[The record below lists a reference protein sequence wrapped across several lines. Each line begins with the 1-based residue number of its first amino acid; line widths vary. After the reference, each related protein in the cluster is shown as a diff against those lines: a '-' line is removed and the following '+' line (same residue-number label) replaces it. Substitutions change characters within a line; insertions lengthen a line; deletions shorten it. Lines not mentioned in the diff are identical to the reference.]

1 MKTITSFSTMSEDII
16 NNTFEYVTQLI
27 KSKDLDFST
36 LKNPTDILH
45 YFTEVTS
52 CMKYP
57 TDKFDP
63 STGERVMKCVGDL
76 YGRKLNLEML
86 KAIYSNI
93 SNWYYTEYE
102 DRFTVKPVYT
112 KEIVD
117 VIKELK
123 KAAWMIT
130 SEDVPKFFNA
140 LVNTAKVMNGTDK
153 TTENQ
158 KSYWLV
164 SPVKGGGKTTLT
176 DSIFD
181 GFEKDGYICKKLGM
195 PEKEWPDLRP
205 FANCHFA
212 VVNDISKAPD
222 YDVFKALTRRE
233 VFDSRIRCVGLIS
246 TKPRAAIWGSSN
258 YNAPF
263 ETDRGSV
270 TINTVGLTVEDF
282 GKTQFGQ
289 IILNNAK
296 QADLS
301 GISLFSRISLPFL
314 PTPFGKN
321 KIKNVNGVEKKYA
334 KVREIKGVEVL
345 INLIENYVQNTL
357 GNAKDNLKKITL
369 ARLRKDSG
377 ITISDAQLSL
387 VDRILESIRQTEGLV
402 LRGKKNGDWKYTSW
416 NLSELSDISTEILE
430 GEEETITPEEEIIEN
445 QEAWD
450 EIIALFENNTPTDP
464 NPTIKHDDDFEK
476 MANEILVENGEEPIT
491 KEEYEEAFKRFE
503 KEIKMTDEEIN
514 EICKGTNENTDEA
527 LKSLDLFVNG
537 EEIQQDKTIERNNEM
552 VKNNTS
558 YTDKYCT
565 KPTNKDTDL
574 FESINPIKQKP
585 VDERMIEDIPEYYPR
600 KDIYCES
607 MRNFIFEMDDTLLEE
622 QQALSLKNFNSK
634 IVNRVVFSGSKSFHN
649 RVTIDEE
656 PESIEHYK
664 FLWNK
669 INENYFLGLADTAC
683 KNPSRLTRKPGAI
696 RNDEKTGFKP
706 VEQKLIV
713 SNDTVFSIPAMW
725 NNEWQQKKMTIKM
738 LEMMREN
745 RHYYHIP
752 QSVDIL
758 TELESMENRTHNEEN
773 RQLAISL
780 VENDGALTYDQ
791 AARAVV
797 YIGTLGFSAEEIM
810 KQVDFGKWNFRKD
823 YIEKLLSH

>member
-63 STGERVMKCVGDL
+63 NTGERVMKCVADL

-102 DRFTVKPVYT
+102 DRFVVEPVYT

-130 SEDVPKFFNA
+130 GEDVPKFFNA

-158 KSYWLV
+158 KSYWIV

-233 VFDSRIRCVGLIS
+233 TFDSRIRCVGLVS

-270 TINTVGLTVEDF
+270 TINTVGLTVEAF
-282 GKTQFGQ
+282 GKTQLGQ
-289 IILNNAK
+289 TILNNAK
-296 QADLS
+296 TADLS
-301 GISLFSRISLPFL
+301 GISIFSHISSALPSGLFE
-314 PTPFGKN
+314 KN
-321 KIKNVNGVEKKYA
+321 ETKNVSEVEKKYTKIA
-334 KVREIKGVEVL
+334 KIKGIDVL
-345 INLIENYVQNTL
+345 INLIENYVIYNPE
-357 GNAKDNLKKITL
+357 NAKENLKKMTL
-369 ARLRKDSG
+369 NKLRKDSYF
-377 ITISDAQLSL
+377 TISEAQFSL
-387 VDRILESIRQTEGLV
+387 VDRVLESIREIDGGLV
-402 LRGKKNGDWKYTSW
+402 SRGKKNGEWKYTSW
-416 NLSELSDISTEILE
+416 NLSELSDITTEILE
-430 GEEETITPEEEIIEN
+430 GDEETITPEEEIKEN
-445 QEAWD
+445 QEVWD
-450 EIIALFENNTPTDP
+450 KIIALFENNTPTDTTP
-464 NPTIKHDDDFEK
+464 KKEMTDDEAFAAFDKLCNEQMQLFNTIDEPVGTYKDCYQTLPTNNDDDEFET
-476 MANEILVENGEEPIT
+476 V
-491 KEEYEEAFKRFE
+491 
-503 KEIKMTDEEIN
+503 
-514 EICKGTNENTDEA
+514 
-527 LKSLDLFVNG
+527 
-537 EEIQQDKTIERNNEM
+537 
-552 VKNNTS
+552 
-558 YTDKYCT
+558 
-565 KPTNKDTDL
+565 
-574 FESINPIKQKP
+574 NPIKAGEKRCDDN
-585 VDERMIEDIPEYYPR
+585 VAS
-600 KDIYCES
+600 K
-607 MRNFIFEMDDTLLEE
+607 RNFVFEMDDE
-622 QQALSLKNFNSK
+622 SLQGQMKYTEK
-634 IVNRVVFSGSKSFHN
+634 LIKEKVINRCVFSGSKSLHN
-649 RVTIDEE
+649 RITINFE
-656 PESIEHYK
+656 PESKEEYK
-664 FLWNK
+664 WIFAKL
-669 INENYFLGLADTAC
+669 NEKYFDGKADKAC
-683 KNPSRLTRKPGAI
+683 SNLSRFTRKPNGY
-696 RNDEKTGFKP
+696 RKDKGK
-706 VEQKLIV
+706 VQKLFFKAPFV
-713 SNDTVFSIPAMW
+713 LDCAYLHQEYLDYKKAEQERHAMIAAMSKS
-725 NNEWQQKKMTIKM
+725 NNENIDFPISEIPNKIKSPKA
-738 LEMMREN
+738 E
-745 RHYYHIP
+745 
-752 QSVDIL
+752 
-758 TELESMENRTHNEEN
+758 
-773 RQLAISL
+773 L
-780 VENDGALTYDQ
+780 VELCLNGTASYDEGLEAFQ
-791 AARAVV
+791 YLV
-797 YIGTLGFSAEEIM
+797 YLGYEYDEIINAI
-810 KQVDFGKWNFRKD
+810 DWGSWNFTKSF
-823 YIEKLLSH
+823 YNACKK